1 MSQRSSPRQNAGKT
15 LRLMPCHAGGRS
27 YYLDAA
33 SVRSVH
39 RKEEWRLNWRSDSPL
54 GWIRHGESELPVL
67 DLARALG
74 VVHSQVAD
82 NAFVVDTVE
91 GPRAWGVGGVG
102 RVISVAGDQILPVP
116 EPCLEANG
124 GAPWLGLVTGQE
136 TEALCLAP
144 QLLGAAEMNNAAV
157 FPAFSSSSSAAA
169 APPSAGAKPTGRAIL
184 FSAYDGKGRL
194 PEIRFCFGFGQIGEF
209 ITAPQVIPFPGGP
222 AWLSGLL
229 VWRERTVPIVNL
241 ALASTGKPLPIDTED
256 FLVVRATAGG
266 IFAAVTVFGRPD
278 TVELPFQCEQA
289 ASTESLAHP
298 DWFQGI
304 YRRKHQVILLPD
316 LSAILAEPGSR

>member
-1 MSQRSSPRQNAGKT
+1 MSSQSANRI

-54 GWIRHGESELPVL
+54 GWIRHGDGELPIL
-67 DLARALG
+67 DMARALG
-74 VVHSQVAD
+74 VAHSQVAD
-82 NAFVVDTVE
+82 NAFVVDTSE

-102 RVISVAGDQILPVP
+102 RVISILDEQLLPVP
-116 EPCLEANG
+116 EPCLEG
-124 GAPWLGLVTGQE
+124 SVSAPWLGLVTGQE

-144 QLLGAAEMNNAAV
+144 QWLGAASDASAV
-157 FPAFSSSSSAAA
+157 ALQPA
-169 APPSAGAKPTGRAIL
+169 APAAPAAAGAKPTGRAIL
-184 FSAYDGKGRL
+184 FAGYDGKGRL

-229 VWRERTVPIVNL
+229 VWRDRTVPIVNL
-241 ALASTGKPLPIDTED
+241 ALASTGKALPIDTED
-256 FLVVRATAGG
+256 FLVVRATAAG

-278 TVELPFQCEQA
+278 TVELPFQCE
-289 ASTESLAHP
+289 ESSEPLAHSG
-298 DWFQGI
+298 WFHGV
-304 YRRKHQVILLPD
+304 YRRKHQLIVLPD
-316 LSAILAEPGSR
+316 LAAILAAR